1 MTDAEL
7 ESIGIAMIRMPF
19 WSTRRLEALSG
30 FDRPDEVVPVL
41 WEDPDFRRAVRISSP
56 RLAAD
61 ADWATSTAAVP
72 GKRLRGVGLALL
84 RYAIRMSSRPTPFGA
99 FAAVGTVPTET
110 GSDDAVTT
118 VHSTGFRSRHRIGSG
133 AAQGA
138 VLATERE
145 ALEELEVMINP
156 TVHRRS
162 DRLELLVNA
171 AQDRETAHDLL
182 SVRWT
187 PAVEKT
193 LELAA
198 GPIRADALI
207 RALVGDGDG
216 EIRTRVESFVRT
228 LLGRGFLVSSA
239 RASLTD
245 SGAVERVAPLEPT
258 GDLRRT
264 VDALDRGELDDAAL
278 EDVFRSLRPFVDSET
293 QEMLQ
298 VDVAAATEGVV
309 SGRLVD
315 RITAAATA
323 LTLLSPAPGRSPELR
338 DYAFAFQERYGRR
351 EVPVT
356 ELLDELVGLGF
367 PHGYPGSN
375 RPAPPRFDERW
386 EADLAILRRR
396 LTTRAEVVDG
406 IPHSELLD
414 ADLTPFR
421 TRGDRPPA
429 SLDVFALIGGT
440 DDPDGATIAPVG
452 ATTPAGAAF
461 GRFDAILDDVTAVLH
476 GGSELELAA
485 QTDTRFCHVDYLNP
499 RPHMNNV
506 AFAPQQF
513 DTVIPLTSTAHAGTP
528 GALPLAD
535 VLVGWADGFHLRS
548 ASTGARIIVR
558 NPNILNRVTQ
568 PGLVR
573 FLLDVSDD
581 GTAKP
586 GWAWGAHEEHVDVL
600 PRIVHNGITIAPAQW
615 RLPETAGDRDESVAA
630 LRTWR
635 TKHGVPRRVYVGV
648 YDNRLLVD
656 LEDDLQTEVLLREH
670 RAGAAWVQEGPETL
684 DSPTVTGP
692 DGQPRLAEI
701 VLPLRR
707 RTVEPH
713 PPLPPRRG
721 SVGTSVPQPS
731 PGADPL
737 AASAARGLRERCA
750 PGVEWWSFRIAGRRK
765 DQDDVLRAMTAA
777 ATTAGADFFFVRYS
791 DPEDHVRFR
800 VRATTAPGPVFACA
814 GDLLSSGRVS
824 DVSLRSY
831 DREVE
836 RYGGRA
842 VFPRC
847 ETLFCRTS
855 LATVGLLAA
864 LPGEHD
870 EDGDRTTAG
879 AFVVDAFLQGLGVGA
894 ERSSGLLQGMAA
906 GYAMEFAEEGPALR
920 RAVQRARPLR
930 RPALAALMASRES
943 GAPGALVSGPL
954 VTGATALAAAA
965 VHDGPAIV
973 DDVFAAGDD
982 TAFGVLSSLVHMQA
996 NRLGFTR
1003 QEEYQ
1008 IVLVLLDGLA
1018 ARKHRAATEQGGVR

>member
-1 MTDAEL
+1 MTDAQL
-7 ESIGIAMIRMPF
+7 ESIGTAMIRMPF
-19 WSTRRLEALSG
+19 WSTQRLRSLSG
-30 FDRPDEVVPVL
+30 YHSPDDVVPAL
-41 WEDPDFRRAVRISSP
+41 WADPEFRRAVRISSP
-56 RLAAD
+56 RLATD
-61 ADWATSTAAVP
+61 ADWAASSDGIP
-72 GKRLRGVGLALL
+72 GKRRRGVGLALL

-110 GSDDAVTT
+110 ASANGVTT
-118 VHSTGFRSRHRIGSG
+118 AIRSAGFQSRYRIGSG

-138 VLATERE
+138 VLAAERE
-145 ALEELEVMINP
+145 VLEQLEVMVNP
-156 TVHRRS
+156 TAHRRS

-187 PAVEKT
+187 PAMART
-193 LELAA
+193 LQLAA
-198 GPIRADALI
+198 RPIQADELMDALI
-207 RALVGDGDG
+207 GDGDQDG
-216 EIRTRVESFVRT
+216 EIRARVESFVRT
-228 LLGRGFLVSSA
+228 LLARGFLVSSA
-239 RASLTD
+239 RAALTD
-245 SGAVERVAPLEPT
+245 RGAVERVAAIEPS
-258 GDLRRT
+258 GRLRRT
-264 VDALDRGELDDAAL
+264 AELLERGELDDAAIQEVY
-278 EDVFRSLRPFVDSET
+278 EDLKTFVDSET

-298 VDVAAATEGVV
+298 VDVAATTEGVV
-309 SGRLVD
+309 SARLIG

-323 LTLLSPAPGRSPELR
+323 LTLLSPVPGRSPELR
-338 DYAFAFQERYGRR
+338 DYAFAFQERYGRQ
-351 EVPVT
+351 EVPVL
-356 ELLDELVGLGF
+356 ELLDELIGLGF
-367 PHGYPGSN
+367 PHGYPGSS

-396 LTTRAEVVDG
+396 LTTRAEVIDG
-406 IPHSELLD
+406 VPRCELLD
-414 ADLTPFR
+414 VDLSPFR

-429 SLDVFALIGGT
+429 SLDVFALIGGAE
-440 DDPDGATIAPVG
+440 DPDSATIAPVG

-461 GRFDAILDDVTAVLH
+461 GRFDAILDDVGAVLRH
-476 GGSELELAA
+476 GSELELAA

-513 DTVIPLTSTAHAGTP
+513 DTVIPVTSTAHAANAS
-528 GALPLAD
+528 ALPLAD
-535 VLVGWADGFHLRS
+535 VLVGWADGFYLRS
-548 ASTGARIIVR
+548 ASTGSRIVVR

-600 PRIVHNGITIAPAQW
+600 PRVVHDGVTIAPAQW

-630 LRTWR
+630 LRAWR
-635 TKHGVPRRVYVGV
+635 EEHGVPRRVYIGV

-656 LEDDLQTEVLLREH
+656 LDDDLQAELLLREH
-670 RAGAAWVQEGPETL
+670 RAGAAWVQEGPEML
-684 DSPTVTGP
+684 DSPAITGP

-701 VLPLRR
+701 VVPLRR

-713 PPLPPRRG
+713 PPLPPRRR
-721 SVGTSVPQPS
+721 SAGTSAPQPS
-731 PGADPL
+731 RGDVAG
-737 AASAARGLRERCA
+737 AASPASDLRRRCA

-777 ATTAGADFFFVRYS
+777 ATTAGAEFFFVRYS
-791 DPEDHVRFR
+791 DPEDNVRFR
-800 VRATTAPGPVFACA
+800 VRATTAPGPVFDCA

-836 RYGGRA
+836 RYGGP
-842 VFPRC
+842 VTFPRC
-847 ETLFCRTS
+847 EALFCRTS

-864 LPGEHD
+864 LPGEQD
-870 EDGDRTTAG
+870 VDADRLTAG
-879 AFVVDAFLQGLGVGA
+879 AFVIDAFLRGLGVGA
-894 ERSSGLLQGMAA
+894 ERSSALLRGMAA
-906 GYAMEFAEEGPALR
+906 GYAMEFAEDGPGLR
-920 RAVQRARPLR
+920 RAVQRARPER
-930 RPALAALMASRES
+930 RPALAALVASRRS
-943 GAPGALVSGPL
+943 SAAGPL
-954 VTGATALAAAA
+954 VTGALALSAATRL
-965 VHDGPAIV
+965 DGPVIV
-973 DDVFAAGDD
+973 DDVLAAGDD

-1018 ARKHRAATEQGGVR
+1018 ARKHHAATEQGGVR